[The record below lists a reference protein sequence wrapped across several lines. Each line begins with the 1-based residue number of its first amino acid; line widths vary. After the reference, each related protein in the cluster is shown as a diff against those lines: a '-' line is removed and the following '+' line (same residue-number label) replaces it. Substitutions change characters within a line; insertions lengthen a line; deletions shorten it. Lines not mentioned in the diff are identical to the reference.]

1 MLAAVR
7 PPIFSRSKV
16 FKVLR
21 SVSNNNETSL
31 KVSSLLSQSKDI
43 RLDVQGLRA
52 VAVLAVL
59 VYHMNNSW
67 LPSGYVGVDV
77 FFVISGFI
85 ITALLTEPGSKI
97 HLPSFYVNRI
107 KRIVPAYAIMLVV
120 VSAAASIL
128 FFSADFEFFR
138 QSLKSA
144 ALFTSNRYFSS
155 FGSYFAPRAEEL
167 PLLHTWSL
175 AIEMQFYL
183 FFPLVLLCL
192 PRAWRLPVLSLLTVG
207 LFMRSGIK
215 VSGGG
220 YAHAYFSLLA
230 RMPEFLLG
238 GIVALGLRHREMP
251 VRLSVVLG
259 LLGAALLTISFA
271 LIDKTQFP
279 GYWSVLPSAGAAM
292 VIAARRGPVNRLL
305 STRAMVWVGSISY
318 SLYLW
323 HWPVLAFIRY
333 YVGQYELNE
342 GWLFV
347 ALVASFV
354 LAWLSCRFVEQPTR
368 KLSGARRLA
377 PSFALAVVGITSIVL
392 LAIKLNPLIVPPVSE
407 EQTRYAAPE
416 LICHGQQ
423 IGECK
428 RGLASAVPS
437 VLVIGDSHAAQLN
450 YFLDQAGTEQGVA
463 YRVLTA
469 SNCVPI
475 PAFDVEGLPEYAQQ
489 PCRSQIIAVKQ
500 ALLTM
505 DRVLIAGMWQYQ
517 MPSPA
522 FVKALQAFLNDA
534 SADHKQVVVLGQ
546 VPMFHTDVQRVQ
558 RFRELGLPA
567 TQTFNNEWKAANQQV
582 AELTRGIP
590 GVHYVDFSNSSFF
603 ADAPYEKGELIYQDN
618 HHLNEIGARRYGHFA
633 GGQLQQLF
641 DPTQSSVSLKQ

>member
-1 MLAAVR
+1 M
-7 PPIFSRSKV
+7 
-16 FKVLR
+16 
-21 SVSNNNETSL
+21 SNNNESSL
-31 KVSSLLSQSKDI
+31 KASSLQSPSKGI

-59 VYHMNNSW
+59 AYHINNSW
-67 LPSGYVGVDV
+67 LQSGYVGVDV

-107 KRIVPAYAIMLVV
+107 KRIVPAYAIMLAVASV
-120 VSAAASIL
+120 LSAIL
-128 FFSADFEFFR
+128 FLSTDFEFFR

-144 ALFTSNRYFSS
+144 ALFTSNQYFSS

-183 FFPLVLLCL
+183 FFPLVLLGL
-192 PRAWRLPVLSLLTVG
+192 PRSWRLMVLSLLTAG
-207 LFMRSGIK
+207 LFLWSGIK
-215 VSGGG
+215 VSGGDH
-220 YAHAYFSLLA
+220 ARAYFSLLT

-238 GIVALGLRHREMP
+238 GVVALGLRHREMP
-251 VRLSVVLG
+251 VQISAVLG
-259 LLGAALLTISFA
+259 LLGVTLLTISFVM
-271 LIDKTQFP
+271 IDSTQFP
-279 GYWSVLPSAGAAM
+279 GYWSILPCVGAAL

-305 STRAMVWVGSISY
+305 SSSVLVWVGGISY

-333 YVGQYELNE
+333 YTGQYELSL
-342 GWLFV
+342 GWLLA
-347 ALVASFV
+347 ALIASFV
-354 LAWLSCRFVEQPTR
+354 LAWLSYRLIEQPAR
-368 KLSGARRLA
+368 KLSGGRRLITRL
-377 PSFALAVVGITSIVL
+377 ALPGVGIGLMVLLSIRLNPQIVL
-392 LAIKLNPLIVPPVSE
+392 PVPQ
-407 EQTRYAAPE
+407 EQARYAAPE

-423 IGECK
+423 VGECK
-428 RGLASAVPS
+428 RGQASAIPS

-450 YFLDQAGTEQGVA
+450 YFLDQAGSEHGVA

-469 SNCVPI
+469 SSCVPI
-475 PAFDVEGLPEYAQQ
+475 SGFDVERLPDYAQQ

-505 DRVLIAGMWQYQ
+505 DKVIIAGMWQYQ
-517 MPSPA
+517 MPSAA

-534 SADHKQVVVLGQ
+534 SAAHKQVVVLGQ
-546 VPMFHTDVQRVQ
+546 IPMFRTDVQRVR

-567 TQTFNNEWKAANQQV
+567 SLAFNDEWRAANHQV
-582 AELTRGIP
+582 AELTIGIP
-590 GVHYVDFSNSSFF
+590 GVHYVDFSSSSFF
-603 ADAPYEKGELIYQDN
+603 ADAPYEEGDLIYQDN

>member
-1 MLAAVR
+1 M
-7 PPIFSRSKV
+7 
-16 FKVLR
+16 
-21 SVSNNNETSL
+21 SNNNQISL
-31 KVSSLLSQSKDI
+31 KTSSSLPASKDI

-59 VYHMNNSW
+59 AYHMDNSW
-67 LPSGYVGVDV
+67 LQSGYVGVDV

-85 ITALLTEPGSKI
+85 ITALLTEPERKI

-107 KRIVPAYAIMLVV
+107 KRIVPAYAIMLAI
-120 VSAAASIL
+120 VSVASSIL
-128 FFSADFEFFR
+128 LLSADFDFFR
-138 QSLKSA
+138 QSLNSA
-144 ALFTSNRYFSS
+144 ALFTSNQYFAD

-183 FFPLVLLCL
+183 FFPLLLLCL
-192 PRAWRLPVLSLLTVG
+192 PSAWRLPAMSLFAAG
-207 LFMRSGIK
+207 LFMWSGIK
-215 VSGGG
+215 VSSGEH
-220 YAHAYFSLLA
+220 ARAYFSLLA

-238 GIVALGLRHREMP
+238 GVVALGLRHREIP
-251 VRLSVVLG
+251 AQLSVVLG
-259 LLGAALLTISFA
+259 LLGAALLAISFA
-271 LIDKTQFP
+271 LIDKTRFP
-279 GYWSVLPSAGAAM
+279 GYWSVLPCVGAAL
-292 VIAARRGPVNRLL
+292 VIAARRGPVNKLL
-305 STRAMVWVGSISY
+305 STSVLVWVGGISY

-342 GWLFV
+342 RWLFV

-354 LAWLSCRFVEQPTR
+354 LAWLSYRFVEQPAR
-368 KLSGARRLA
+368 KLSGVRRVA
-377 PSFALAVVGITSIVL
+377 PRYALAAVGITLIVL
-392 LAIKLNPLIVPPVSE
+392 LSARLNPLIVSPVPL
-407 EQTRYAAPE
+407 EQSRYAAPE

-423 IGECK
+423 VGECR
-428 RGLASAVPS
+428 RGLATAIPS

-469 SNCVPI
+469 SSCVPI
-475 PAFDVEGLPEYAQQ
+475 PGFDVERLPEYAQQ

-505 DRVLIAGMWQYQ
+505 DKVIIAGMWQYQ
-517 MPSPA
+517 MPNPA

-534 SADHKQVVVLGQ
+534 AAAHKQVVVLGQ
-546 VPMFHTDVQRVQ
+546 VPMFHSDVQRVR

-567 TQTFNNEWKAANQQV
+567 TLSFNSEWKEANQQV
-582 AELTRGIP
+582 ALLTAGIA

-603 ADAPYEKGELIYQDN
+603 ADAPYEGGDLIYQDN

-633 GGQLQQLF
+633 GGQLHQLF
-641 DPTQSSVSLKQ
+641 VPTQSSVSLKQ

>member
-1 MLAAVR
+1 M
-7 PPIFSRSKV
+7 
-16 FKVLR
+16 
-21 SVSNNNETSL
+21 
-31 KVSSLLSQSKDI
+31 

-59 VYHMNNSW
+59 AYHMNSSW
-67 LPSGYVGVDV
+67 LLSGYVGVDV

-85 ITALLTEPGSKI
+85 ITALLTEPGRKI

-107 KRIVPAYAIMLVV
+107 KRIIPAYAIMLAIVSV
-120 VSAAASIL
+120 VSAIL
-128 FFSADFEFFR
+128 FLSADFEFFR
-138 QSLKSA
+138 QSVKSA
-144 ALFTSNRYFSS
+144 ALFTSNQYFAD

-183 FFPLVLLCL
+183 FFPLLLLCL
-192 PRAWRLPVLSLLTVG
+192 PRSWRLPALSLFAAG
-207 LFMRSGIK
+207 LFIWSGIR
-215 VSGGG
+215 VSGGE
-220 YAHAYFSLLA
+220 AARAYFSLLA

-238 GIVALGLRHREMP
+238 GVVALGLRHREIP
-251 VRLSVVLG
+251 AQLSVMFG
-259 LLGAALLTISFA
+259 LLGAALLAVSFV
-271 LIDKTQFP
+271 LIDKAQFP
-279 GYWSVLPSAGAAM
+279 GYWSVLPCVGAAL

-305 STRAMVWVGSISY
+305 STPVLVWVGGISY

-333 YVGQYELNE
+333 YVGRYELNV

-347 ALVASFV
+347 ALVASFA
-354 LAWLSCRFVEQPTR
+354 LAWLSYRFVEQPAR

-377 PSFALAVVGITSIVL
+377 PSFALAAAGIASIVL
-392 LAIKLNPLIVPPVSE
+392 LSARLNPLIVSPVPL
-407 EQTRYAAPE
+407 EQARYAAPE

-423 IGECK
+423 VGECK
-428 RGLASAVPS
+428 RGLASAIPS

-450 YFLDQAGTEQGVA
+450 YFLDQAGSEQGVA

-469 SNCVPI
+469 SSCVPI
-475 PAFDVEGLPEYAQQ
+475 PGFDVERLPDYAQQ

-505 DRVLIAGMWQYQ
+505 DKVIIAGMWQYQ

-522 FVKALQAFLNDA
+522 FVNALQAFLNDA
-534 SADHKQVVVLGQ
+534 AAAHKQVVVLGQ
-546 VPMFHTDVQRVQ
+546 VPMFRSDVQRVR

-567 TQTFNNEWKAANQQV
+567 TLMFNSEWIVANQQV
-582 AELTRGIP
+582 AALTAGIP
-590 GVHYVDFSNSSFF
+590 GVHYVDFSDSSFF
-603 ADAPYEKGELIYQDN
+603 ADAPYQDGDLIYQDN

-641 DPTQSSVSLKQ
+641 DPTPSSVSLKQ